1 MTAAKFT
8 RKGCRRLGCAF
19 VLLVAAVATGA
30 FAFAMALRPTD
41 RTEPQYVRWNQP
53 QSLRSALDDLEKRGF
68 VRSAA
73 ATHLYARFRRVPAR
87 VSSGT
92 YQLRGGLLPDAL
104 FEILQKPIRQ
114 MVRLPETNWAS
125 RTARLLESKGVTTA
139 EEYMRYVNN
148 PQHFQPFVNFPLPQ
162 KGSLEGY
169 LFPDTYDLPPLL
181 GAEQV
186 ILRQLRNFER
196 RVIPILPDNVDLHRV
211 LTVASMVE
219 LEAKLDSER
228 SKIAGVIENRLRR
241 GMRLQID
248 ATVLYGLQEW
258 RRLTFRDYY
267 ETDSPYN
274 TYRIDGLPPGPI
286 NSPSLASIRGALN
299 PDRHDYLFYVAL
311 PSGEH
316 LFSRTYDEHRQ
327 NIRRRQQ
334 ALRESGQ

>member
-1 MTAAKFT
+1 M
-8 RKGCRRLGCAF
+8 L
-19 VLLVAAVATGA
+19 VLLAVLTVG
-30 FAFAMALRPTD
+30 FAFALALRPTD
-41 RTEPQYVRWNQP
+41 RTEPQYVRWNEP
-53 QSLRSALDDLEKRGF
+53 QSLRAALDDLERRGY
-68 VRSAA
+68 VRSAV
-73 ATHLYARFRRVPAR
+73 ATHIYARLRRYPTR
-87 VSSGT
+87 VGRGT
-92 YQLRGGLLPDAL
+92 YQLRGGLLPDDLLAK
-104 FEILQKPIRQ
+104 LQKPVRQ

-139 EEYMRYVNN
+139 EEYMRYVND
-148 PQHFQPFVNFPLPQ
+148 PQHFQPFVNFPLPEE
-162 KGSLEGY
+162 GSLEGY

-186 ILRQLRNFER
+186 ILRQLKNFER
-196 RVIPILPDNVDLHRV
+196 RVIPILPDGVDLHRV
-211 LTVASMVE
+211 LTIASMVE

-299 PDRHDYLFYVAL
+299 PDRHEHLFYVAL

-316 LFSRTYDEHRQ
+316 LFSRTYEEHRQ

-334 ALRESGQ
+334 ALRESGR